1 MCQSISKDSIVKA
14 VNYELTAT
22 TDIIKVCDTIRKL
35 VNAQA
40 KRIHG
45 NKRKLIAC
53 TRCNGSGFYAIGTCF
68 RCGGQRSEVIETT
81 NIESI
86 QSYVE
91 TMTDRQV
98 KAIETS
104 VNKKIEKA
112 TASKNL
118 SVSKAIQYA
127 QIQIE
132 KPLQFGKYEGLT
144 FEQLVEEDVKYAIW
158 LADDNANNQ
167 NHKYGENARHLAVE
181 QNKFLVQARQ
191 DIAKEERVKQEMKEL
206 AKLKSDA
213 LGDVGERVEV
223 EAVVEHTMFIDN
235 DYGGCTLVKM
245 RSGDNAIT
253 WFATNPKGLVKGD
266 TVSMKCRIKNTD
278 LYKNEMVT
286 TITRP
291 TFTSITKAQDE
302 TND

>member
-112 TASKNL
+112 ILRNSLNSNKPFWFPTLTIAATPNPIAIINVIEDKF
-118 SVSKAIQYA
+118 KAI
-127 QIQIE
+127 
-132 KPLQFGKYEGLT
+132 
-144 FEQLVEEDVKYAIW
+144 
-158 LADDNANNQ
+158 
-167 NHKYGENARHLAVE
+167 
-181 QNKFLVQARQ
+181 
-191 DIAKEERVKQEMKEL
+191 
-206 AKLKSDA
+206 
-213 LGDVGERVEV
+213 
-223 EAVVEHTMFIDN
+223 
-235 DYGGCTLVKM
+235 
-245 RSGDNAIT
+245 
-253 WFATNPKGLVKGD
+253 
-266 TVSMKCRIKNTD
+266 
-278 LYKNEMVT
+278 
-286 TITRP
+286 
-291 TFTSITKAQDE
+291 
-302 TND
+302 